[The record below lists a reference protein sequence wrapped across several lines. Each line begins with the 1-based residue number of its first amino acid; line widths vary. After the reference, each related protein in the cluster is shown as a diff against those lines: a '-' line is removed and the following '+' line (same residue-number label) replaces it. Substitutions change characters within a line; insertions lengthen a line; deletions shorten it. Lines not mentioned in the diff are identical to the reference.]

1 MKYFLVD
8 TNVIIDYPNI
18 FEKEENLVVPLFII
32 EELDELKRA
41 DFKDL
46 AKNARRA
53 SNFIKK
59 YRDKILFETCTLTD
73 LYACYADDGL
83 VALAKKKNYSIITN
97 DINLQIK
104 CEIKKIDYK
113 EYSPNREDYSGILRL
128 QLEKDSALI
137 SEIYEG
143 NLENLTASENQY
155 IIIKEGETVR
165 EVFKK
170 QEEGIKRIDFS
181 LLNSPY
187 EVKSTYL
194 NKVIRPRNIEQ
205 VCLMDSLFSSSS
217 IVCALGPFGSG
228 KSFLMANYAIQQLE
242 DGKIDK
248 IVYIP
253 NNSQND
259 NTEDLG
265 ALPGTALDKEMPY
278 MGTLIDI
285 LGLDNILRLYE
296 GGVLEILPLN
306 FARGRNIE
314 NSIIFVN
321 EAQNLTEDHVKLLIG
336 RVAEGTRI
344 FFDGDIKQTD
354 KKIFKDKNGLKL
366 LLRLHESEEF
376 ASIFS
381 VVRLEKTERSKAAR
395 AAQYLEDIQ

>member
-113 EYSPNREDYSGILRL
+113 EYTPNKEDYSGILRL

-155 IIIKEGETVR
+155 I
-165 EVFKK
+165 
-170 QEEGIKRIDFS
+170 KRIDFS
-181 LLNSPY
+181 LSNSPY

-194 NKVIRPRNIEQ
+194 NKIIRPRNIEQ

-366 LLRLHESEEF
+366 LLRLHESKEF